1 MLEFAEHILTRQ
13 AEGDRNV
20 CVLRDWSHG
29 GEDTGERADHRRGRI
44 LLLRKPEE
52 RRRPGRR

>member
-20 CVLRDWSHG
+20 CVQRDWPHG
-29 GEDTGERADHRRGRI
+29 GEDTGERADHRSVSI
-44 LLLRKPEE
+44 LPLRKPEE